1 MIMKKVN
8 TMRNLNVFVG
18 CLTVAI
24 ALLKS
29 PSELRAAPQPIDAQ
43 RSTVT
48 IFVFKSGL
56 FSAFADDHTIR
67 ARFASGSISA
77 EPPFAVEATIQTADL
92 SVLDP
97 ELSPSKRAEVQGRML
112 GPEVLDAK
120 TYPQITFASTAIEP
134 AGTGQWRVSGRLTI
148 HGHTQLV
155 TVPVTHEKGAY
166 RGRVRIKQRDYGI
179 TPISI
184 AGGTVKVKDELSIE
198 FEIVPATGAY

>member
-1 MIMKKVN
+1 MNSI
-8 TMRNLNVFVG
+8 MRNLRVVLA
-18 CLTVAI
+18 CLI
-24 ALLKS
+24 AVVVLLR
-29 PSELRAAPQPIDAQ
+29 PSSGAGAAAQPIDAK

-48 IFVFKSGL
+48 IFVSKSGL
-56 FSAFADDHTIR
+56 FSALADNHTIR
-67 ARFASGSISA
+67 APIASGSISA
-77 EPPFAVEATIQTADL
+77 EAPLAVDATIKAADL

-97 ELSPSKRAEVQGRML
+97 ELSASKRAEVQTRML

-120 TYPQITFASTAIEP
+120 TYPQITFSSTAIEP
-134 AGTGQWRVSGRLTI
+134 AGTDQWRVSGRLTI
-148 HGHTQLV
+148 HGRSQLV
-155 TVPVTHEKGAY
+155 TVPVTLEKGAY

>member
-1 MIMKKVN
+1 MKNV
-8 TMRNLNVFVG
+8 TMRNLKVFLA

-24 ALLKS
+24 ALPKA

-48 IFVFKSGL
+48 IFVFKSGV

-67 ARFASGSISA
+67 ARVASGSISA
-77 EPPFAVEATIQTADL
+77 DPPFAVEATIQTADL
-92 SVLDP
+92 IVLDP
-97 ELSPSKRAEVQGRML
+97 GLSSSKRAEVQSRML

-120 TYPQITFASTAIEP
+120 TYPQITFASAAIEP
-134 AGTGQWRVSGRLTI
+134 AGTDHWRVSGRLTI

-155 TVPVTHEKGAY
+155 TVPVAHEKGAY
-166 RGRVRIKQRDYGI
+166 RGRVRIKQRDFGI

-184 AGGTVKVKDELSIE
+184 AGGTVTVKDELSIE
-198 FEIVPATGAY
+198 FEIVPATGAE